1 MKLLSKIFYIITLI
15 LSHIMVGVVF
25 YNYGRMEMGIK
36 YECYSAPANISF
48 FLAAPFLIAITITIS
63 LFLAW
68 VCGRKDKDNGNE
80 ENSN

>member
-48 FLAAPFLIAITITIS
+48 FLAAPFLIAITIS